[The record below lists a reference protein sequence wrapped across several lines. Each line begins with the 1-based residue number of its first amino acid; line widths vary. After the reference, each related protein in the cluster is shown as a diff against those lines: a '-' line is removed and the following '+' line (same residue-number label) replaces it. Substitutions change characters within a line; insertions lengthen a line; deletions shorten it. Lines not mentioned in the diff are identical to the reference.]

1 MLEVLRNRW
10 LVLLLVCL
18 VAVGYVLAASGVAL
32 AQDEWKVTPPQSEK
46 DLETLGQGKGL
57 PTVSSLFIY
66 VVRWLFGIIGLLLGV
81 AALFTGAQIAFN
93 AGGGGRREEALQ
105 RLWWLIL
112 GMAVSFGAWFLVGVL
127 RGLFLA

>member
-1 MLEVLRNRW
+1 MAALQNRW
-10 LVLLLVCL
+10 LVLLVCL
-18 VAVGYVLAASGVAL
+18 IAVGYVLAAPGVAL
-32 AQDEWKVTPPQSEK
+32 AQDEWKVTPPQNEK
-46 DLETLGQGKGL
+46 DLETMGQGKGL

-81 AALFTGAQIAFN
+81 AALFTGAQIAFS

-112 GMAVSFGAWFLVGVL
+112 GMGVSFGAWFLVGVL
-127 RGLFLA
+127 RGLFLG